1 MAERKRKYQ
10 DVYDLLKQNP
20 ELSIAEAGRQLGYE
34 RELGDKGQ
42 GRIGPKHRPSDAARV
57 SAEAAQRGDAPR
69 SKPPIVSGMDRH
81 HKRMIM
87 LYRPLFEGLS
97 KADALALSK
106 HAASRGMNLGDVE
119 ANFEYLSKKTHNKVH
134 RYMEQQGMRPSL
146 MPDFSK
152 ADLTNRK
159 KAFDVLYKDFIQ
171 ADIDKFLAEQK
182 KGVSKERKSLQV
194 NTDDDFGASKSR
206 IARNLAVG
214 PLSIAAGMMATAQQA
229 QATIRNPSQENLYNL
244 GFDAANTL
252 TDAVGLFPPAAGI
265 SEGVQRGLSFAQM
278 GYNATRSLKIKP
290 PK

>member
-1 MAERKRKYQ
+1 MLLGITIT
-10 DVYDLLKQNP
+10 DLQVKLLFKNLQ
-20 ELSIAEAGRQLGYE
+20 ETIS
-34 RELGDKGQ
+34 
-42 GRIGPKHRPSDAARV
+42 RV
-57 SAEAAQRGDAPR
+57 FASQKVDDENL
-69 SKPPIVSGMDRH
+69 I
-81 HKRMIM
+81 
-87 LYRPLFEGLS
+87 LFEDTL
-97 KADALALSK
+97 
-106 HAASRGMNLGDVE
+106 
-119 ANFEYLSKKTHNKVH
+119 
-134 RYMEQQGMRPSL
+134 
-146 MPDFSK
+146 
-152 ADLTNRK
+152 
-159 KAFDVLYKDFIQ
+159 IQ